1 MENECKVDKYY
12 QNQNER
18 FQNLE
23 TSESINNKINK
34 LNQQEKRN
42 NENCVYVNSSIYDN
56 PDYYINFSI
65 IPYLNGFEN
74 YSILKKNHNM
84 KIPIKSLNNNEY
96 IYVNN
101 RQYYRILKRREKRK
115 NLKELYN
122 LNEIK
127 RNNYIHES
135 RHKHAMKRERG
146 KGGRFLSKQEKE
158 ILKKENEINKEEE
171 NNNCNDTLS
180 YKSSIAYIN
189 AIHDSKKM
197 KIF

>member
-1 MENECKVDKYY
+1 
-12 QNQNER
+12 
-18 FQNLE
+18 
-23 TSESINNKINK
+23 
-34 LNQQEKRN
+34 
-42 NENCVYVNSSIYDN
+42 
-56 PDYYINFSI
+56 
-65 IPYLNGFEN
+65 
-74 YSILKKNHNM
+74 M

-101 RQYYRILKRREKRK
+101 KQYYRILKRREKRK
-115 NLKELYN
+115 KLKELYN
-122 LNEIK
+122 LNDIK

-171 NNNCNDTLS
+171 NNNSNDTLS

-189 AIHDSKKM
+189 TIHDSKKM

>member
-18 FQNLE
+18 FQYLE

-34 LNQQEKRN
+34 LNQQEKRI

-158 ILKKENEINKEEE
+158 ILKKENEINKE
-171 NNNCNDTLS
+171 
-180 YKSSIAYIN
+180 
-189 AIHDSKKM
+189 
-197 KIF
+197 

>member
-1 MENECKVDKYY
+1 M
-12 QNQNER
+12 
-18 FQNLE
+18 
-23 TSESINNKINK
+23 NK
-34 LNQQEKRN
+34 LDQQEKRN